1 MQQIARD
8 TPSCVEWLCC
18 TLQFCET
25 RCVYSNYS
33 YIYSVHVRTGAMTT
47 IST

>member
-18 TLQFCET
+18 TLQFCLVKLVVFIQIIRT
-25 RCVYSNYS
+25 YTVYMY
-33 YIYSVHVRTGAMTT
+33 VLAP
-47 IST
+47 